1 MKDYSKLTREVSLA
15 ITGLSVSKPS
25 VGNTTTAA
33 ISGTSIAGREFRIGK
48 DHNGALSIR
57 VPCDYSSSH
66 AMPLWQSKLITVTK
80 EARESK
86 GSVEGWIIVHFNRH
100 VPDEQV
106 TSLAAYI
113 IDAIDPMDMDSEVTV
128 LGVLKEWKK
137 LFVEESS
144 AFGYEKVV
152 GLWGELHILN
162 KLIDINQ
169 EKALNV
175 WTGPIRGSHD
185 FAGIDSSIECKTT
198 TNKILK
204 NVHISSVYQLVPPG
218 QDGTLTLA
226 YVQIEER
233 SRDGKSLTAFIEE
246 TAKRFAHPALFFEKL
261 GHLGYERNVTKTT
274 HTEMRFAVCKDSY
287 YDVSGDFPRV
297 VPTSFVGGKI
307 PADVEDIAYTI
318 DLRQSDK
325 HLINSETIQAR
336 MAHLLK

>member
-1 MKDYSKLTREVSLA
+1 MKDYSKLAREVSLA

-25 VGNTTTAA
+25 AGNTITSA
-33 ISGTSIAGREFRIGK
+33 ISGTSVAGREFRIGK

-66 AMPLWQSKLITVTK
+66 AIPLWKSKLITVTK

-86 GSVEGWIIVHFNRH
+86 GSIEGWIIVHFNRH

-113 IDAIDPMDMDSEVTV
+113 IDAIDPMDMDSEKTV

-152 GLWGELHILN
+152 GLWGEIHILN
-162 KLIDINQ
+162 KLIDISQ
-169 EKALNV
+169 EMALNV
-175 WTGPIRGSHD
+175 WTGPINGSHD

-198 TNKILK
+198 TNKIVK
-204 NVHISSVYQLVPPG
+204 NVHISSVYQLVPPN
-218 QDGTLTLA
+218 QDGMLTLA

-233 SRDGKSLTAFIEE
+233 ARGGKSLTNFIEE
-246 TAKRFAHPALFFEKL
+246 TAKRLSHPDVFFEKL
-261 GHLGYERNVTKTT
+261 SHLGYERNVTKTG
-274 HTEMRFAVCKDSY
+274 HTEMTFALCKDSY
-287 YDVSGDFPRV
+287 YDVRGDFPRI
-297 VPTSFVGGKI
+297 VPTSFTGEKI
-307 PADVEDIAYTI
+307 PANVEDISYTI

-325 HLINSETIQAR
+325 HLITPEIIQLR
-336 MAHLLK
+336 IQHLLK

>member
-1 MKDYSKLTREVSLA
+1 MKDYSKLAREVSLA

-25 VGNTTTAA
+25 AGNTTTVS
-33 ISGTSIAGREFRIGK
+33 ISGTSVTGREFRIGK
-48 DHNGALSIR
+48 DQHGALSIR
-57 VPCDYSSSH
+57 VPCDYASSN

-86 GSVEGWIIVHFNRH
+86 GSVEGWIIVHFNRL

-113 IDAIDPMDMDSEVTV
+113 IDAIDPMDTESDKTV

-137 LFVEESS
+137 LFVEDSS

-162 KLIDINQ
+162 KLIDICQ
-169 EKALNV
+169 DKALNV

-185 FAGIDSSIECKTT
+185 FAGLDSSIECKTT
-198 TNKILK
+198 TNKIVK
-204 NVHISSVYQLVPPG
+204 NVHISSVYQLVPPN

-233 SRDGKSLTAFIEE
+233 ARDGKSLTAFIEE
-246 TAKRFAHPALFFEKL
+246 TAKRLNYPGVFFEKL
-261 GHLGYERNVTKTT
+261 SHLGYERNVTKTA
-274 HTEMRFAVCKDSY
+274 HTEMTFSLCKDSY
-287 YDVSGDFPRV
+287 YDVTGDFPQRWWAGV
-297 VPTSFVGGKI
+297 AVQIG
-307 PADVEDIAYTI
+307 
-318 DLRQSDK
+318 SDK
-325 HLINSETIQAR
+325 T
-336 MAHLLK
+336 